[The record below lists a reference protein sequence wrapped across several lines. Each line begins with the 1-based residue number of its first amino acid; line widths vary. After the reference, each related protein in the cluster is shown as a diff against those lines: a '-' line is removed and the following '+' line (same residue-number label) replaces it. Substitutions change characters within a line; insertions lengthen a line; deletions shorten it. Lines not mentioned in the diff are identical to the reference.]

1 MNNYQE
7 LEMNPSSSAKKNDGI
22 PCYFAQVSLTIIHGD
37 AAVIVVLLGIICN
50 HSKKKFLVQAY

>member
-7 LEMNPSSSAKKNDGI
+7 LEMNPSSSAKKNDDI
-22 PCYFAQVSLTIIHGD
+22 PCYFAQVSLTIHGD

-50 HSKKKFLVQAY
+50 HSNNFFLVKA